1 MGISQSRLRE
11 IMAQHAG
18 PLTLYAR
25 QFLDGHTAEDV
36 VQEAFFRLSCE
47 QTDSENP
54 IENPVAWL
62 YRAVRNG
69 AISQKR
75 SDMRRAKR
83 ENAKRHEP
91 WFESDPANRLDAE
104 LVAETLQALSPE
116 LREIV
121 TLHVWGELSFAEIA
135 ELLGT
140 SKATAFRRYEEG
152 LTALR
157 QLLGGHRHEEQ

>member
-1 MGISQSRLRE
+1 MGITQSRLRE

-25 QFLDGHTAEDV
+25 QFLDDHAAEDV

-47 QTDSENP
+47 KSDV
-54 IENPVAWL
+54 ENPVAWL
-62 YRAVRNG
+62 YRTVRNG

-75 SDMRRAKR
+75 SDRRRGKR
-83 ENAKRHEP
+83 ENAIRSVP
-91 WFESDPANRLDAE
+91 WFESDPANQLDAE
-104 LVAETLQALSPE
+104 QVAETLRSLPPE

-140 SKATAFRRYEEG
+140 SKATAFRRYEEA
-152 LTALR
+152 LATLR
-157 QLLGGHRHEEQ
+157 QMLGENRHE

>member
-1 MGISQSRLRE
+1 MGITQSRLRE

-25 QFLDGHTAEDV
+25 QFLDGHAAEDV
-36 VQEAFFRLSCE
+36 VQEALFALSRE
-47 QTDSENP
+47 KSE

-62 YRAVRNG
+62 YRSVRNG

-75 SDMRRAKR
+75 SDLRREKR
-83 ENAKRHEP
+83 ENTVRHAP
-91 WFESDPANRLDAE
+91 WFEPDPSNRLDAE
-104 LVAETLQALSPE
+104 LVVETLQTLPTE

-121 TLHVWGELSFAEIA
+121 TLHVWGERSFAEIA

-140 SKATAFRRYEEG
+140 SKATAFRRYEE
-152 LTALR
+152 ALATLR
-157 QLLGGHRHEEQ
+157 ELLGENRHES

>member
-1 MGISQSRLRE
+1 MGAWEGNGMGITQSRLRE

-25 QFLDGHTAEDV
+25 QFLDGHAAEDV
-36 VQEAFFRLSCE
+36 VQEALFRLTLE
-47 QTDSENP
+47 KTDL
-54 IENPVAWL
+54 ENPVAWL
-62 YRAVRNG
+62 YRTVRNG

-75 SDMRRAKR
+75 SDQRRAKR

-91 WFESDPANRLDAE
+91 WFEHDPANQLDAE
-104 LVAETLQALSPE
+104 LVAETLQTLSPE
-116 LREIV
+116 LREII

-157 QLLGGHRHEEQ
+157 QLLGESP

>member
-25 QFLDGHTAEDV
+25 QLLDDHAAEDV
-36 VQEAFFRLSCE
+36 VQEALFRLSRE
-47 QTDSENP
+47 KSD

-62 YRAVRNG
+62 YRTVRNG
-69 AISQKR
+69 AISRKR
-75 SDMRRAKR
+75 GDLRREKR
-83 ENAKRHEP
+83 ETAIRRVP
-91 WFESDPANRLDAE
+91 WFDSDPANRLDAE
-104 LVAETLQALSPE
+104 WVAETLQTLPSN

-121 TLHVWGELSFAEIA
+121 TLHIWGELSFAEIA

-140 SKATAFRRYEEG
+140 SKATAFRRYEEA
-152 LTALR
+152 LVALR
-157 QLLGGHRHEEQ
+157 QLLGE

>member
-1 MGISQSRLRE
+1 MGITQSRLRE

-25 QFLDGHTAEDV
+25 QFLDDHAAEDV
-36 VQEAFFRLSCE
+36 VQEALFGLSCTP
-47 QTDSENP
+47 TDV
-54 IENPVAWL
+54 ENPVAWL
-62 YRAVRNG
+62 YRSIRNG

-75 SDMRRAKR
+75 SDQRRAKR

-91 WFESDPANRLDAE
+91 WFEPDPANRLDAE
-104 LVAETLQALSPE
+104 LVVETLQTLPPE

-152 LTALR
+152 LTTLR
-157 QLLGGHRHEEQ
+157 QLLGERHEEQ